1 MMRQP
6 ISYAWALHTDVS
18 AVVPE
23 GLPEAAYRGFEYAR
37 ELAGAAKARSRQNVV
52 REQTFTSLTIAALA
66 ARDGVAASTIRRRID
81 KARRALFGN
90 LSDAAIYKRA
100 QRQHQS
106 ARRFR
111 RCEHHPRCDKH
122 LAAKA
127 HGNQKYCNDHRTPA
141 ERVRR
146 HRQKSA

>member
-23 GLPEAAYRGFEYAR
+23 GLPEDAYRGLEYAR

-52 REQTFTSLTIAALA
+52 REQIFIPLTIAALA
-66 ARDGVAASTIRRRID
+66 ARDGLSASTLRRWID
-81 KARRALFGN
+81 KARRELFGD
-90 LSDAAIYKRA
+90 LTDAAIYKRT

-111 RCEHHPRCDKH
+111 RCEHPRCDHH

-127 HGNQKYCNDHRTPA
+127 HGNQKYCNLHRTAA

>member
-18 AVVPE
+18 AVAPE
-23 GLPEAAYRGFEYAR
+23 GLPEDAYRGLEYAR

-52 REQTFTSLTIAALA
+52 NEQAFTSLTIAALA
-66 ARDGVAASTIRRRID
+66 ARNGVAASTLRRRIG
-81 KARRALFGN
+81 KARRALFGD
-90 LSDAAIYKRA
+90 LSDAAIYKRV
-100 QRQHQS
+100 QRQRQS

-111 RCEHHPRCDKH
+111 HCEHPGCDKH

-127 HGNQKYCNDHRTPA
+127 HRNQKYCNDHRTPA

-146 HRQKSA
+146 YRKQSA

>member
-1 MMRQP
+1 MRRQP

-18 AVVPE
+18 VVVPD
-23 GLPEAAYRGFEYAR
+23 GLPEDAYRGFEYAR

-52 REQTFTSLTIAALA
+52 RDPALKPLTIATLA
-66 ARDGVAASTIRRRID
+66 ARDGLSASTIRRWID
-81 KARRALFGN
+81 KARRALFGD
-90 LSDAAIYKRA
+90 LTDAAIHKRT
-100 QRQHQS
+100 QRQHKP

-111 RCEHHPRCDKH
+111 RCEHPRCDKH

-146 HRQKSA
+146 HRQQSP

>member
-1 MMRQP
+1 MRRHP

-18 AVVPE
+18 ARSPE
-23 GLPEAAYRGFEYAR
+23 GLPQDAYRGLEYAH
-37 ELAGAAKARSRQNVV
+37 ELAAAAKARSRQNVV
-52 REQTFTSLTIAALA
+52 RDPAFKPLTITALA
-66 ARDGVAASTIRRRID
+66 ARKRVAASTLRRRSD
-81 KARRALFGN
+81 KARRALFGD

-100 QRQHQS
+100 QRQHQP

-111 RCEHHPRCDKH
+111 HCEHAGCNNH

-141 ERVRR
+141 ARVRR
-146 HRQKSA
+146 HRQQSA